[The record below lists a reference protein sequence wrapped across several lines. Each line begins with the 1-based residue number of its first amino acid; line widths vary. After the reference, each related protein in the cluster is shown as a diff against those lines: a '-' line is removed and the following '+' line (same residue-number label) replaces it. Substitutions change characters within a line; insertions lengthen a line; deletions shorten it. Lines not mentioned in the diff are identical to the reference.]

1 VDFFKQNPGIVGQVM
16 RIILEYLGII
26 EDNAHIDKDDP
37 VRQYAMVVMA
47 TIGRAFLMVLIV
59 IVEIKVANY
68 FGF

>member
-1 VDFFKQNPGIVGQVM
+1 M